1 MTQDSYL
8 VGLIG
13 SGIGPSLS
21 PALHEREAG
30 RQGLRYHYRLIDIDR
45 LGVGPEAVGGLVRAA
60 RDLGFDGL
68 NITHPCKQLVI
79 SHLDTLA
86 PQAEALGA
94 VNTVV
99 FEDGRA
105 VGHNTDVTGFAA
117 SFARGL
123 PDARLER
130 VVQLGAGGAGAAV
143 AHALLTLGAGHV
155 TVVDALPERAAALAV
170 ALNRH
175 FGDGRAAAASPDTL
189 PKLLTDA
196 DGIVHATPTGMA
208 AHPGIPL
215 PAELLHPGLWVAEV
229 VYRPWRPNCCAPPAR
244 SAAPRSTAAAWPSSR
259 RWTRSG
265 SSPGGNPTACACSP
279 TSPNWPAPRPSGT
292 EARTEGRHPVRTS
305 IATVSLSGSLTE
317 KLTAAARAGFDG
329 VEIFENDLLASP
341 LSPEEIRARCA
352 DLGLSIDLYQP
363 MRDIEAVPADEFSR
377 NLRRARHKF
386 ELMRRLGAD
395 TVLVCSSVSPLA
407 EDDDALAARQLRRL
421 AELAADFGIRV
432 AYEALAW
439 GAMCVRTT
447 TPGASSRPP
456 ATPRSGPASTASTSS
471 PAARTP
477 RASRTSPARR
487 SSSCNWPT
495 PRRWRWTSSSGAVT
509 TAVSPARAAS
519 TSPGSSDM

>member
-45 LGVGPEAVGGLVRAA
+45 LGVGPEAVGDLVRAA

-79 SHLDTLA
+79 GHLDALA

-123 PDARLER
+123 PDARLDR

-155 TVVDALPERAAALAV
+155 TVVDALPERAADLAV
-170 ALNRH
+170 ALSRH
-175 FGDGRAAAASPDTL
+175 FGDGRATAATPDAL
-189 PKLLTDA
+189 PTLLTDA

-208 AHPGIPL
+208 AHPGLPL

-229 VYRPWRPNCCAPPAR
+229 VYRPLE
-244 SAAPRSTAAAWPSSR
+244 
-259 RWTRSG
+259 
-265 SSPGGNPTACACSP
+265 
-279 TSPNWPAPRPSGT
+279 T
-292 EARTEGRHPVRTS
+292 ELLRT
-305 IATVSLSGSLTE
+305 
-317 KLTAAARAGFDG
+317 ARALGCATLDG
-329 VEIFENDLLASP
+329 GGMAVFQAVDAFRLFTGREPDSMRMLA
-341 LSPEEIRARCA
+341 
-352 DLGLSIDLYQP
+352 
-363 MRDIEAVPADEFSR
+363 DI
-377 NLRRARHKF
+377 
-386 ELMRRLGAD
+386 
-395 TVLVCSSVSPLA
+395 
-407 EDDDALAARQLRRL
+407 
-421 AELAADFGIRV
+421 AELAGTA
-432 AYEALAW
+432 A
-439 GAMCVRTT
+439 VR
-447 TPGASSRPP
+447 
-456 ATPRSGPASTASTSS
+456 
-471 PAARTP
+471 
-477 RASRTSPARR
+477 
-487 SSSCNWPT
+487 N
-495 PRRWRWTSSSGAVT
+495 
-509 TAVSPARAAS
+509 
-519 TSPGSSDM
+519 